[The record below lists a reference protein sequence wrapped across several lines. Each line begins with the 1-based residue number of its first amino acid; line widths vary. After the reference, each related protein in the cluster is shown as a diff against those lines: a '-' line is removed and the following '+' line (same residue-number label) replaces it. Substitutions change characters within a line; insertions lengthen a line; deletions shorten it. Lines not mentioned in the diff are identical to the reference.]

1 MIEKSK
7 ENQAFHDNAEK
18 VFNKLLL
25 SIREKT
31 MK

>member
-7 ENQAFHDNAEK
+7 ENQAFHDN

-31 MK
+31 MKYLL